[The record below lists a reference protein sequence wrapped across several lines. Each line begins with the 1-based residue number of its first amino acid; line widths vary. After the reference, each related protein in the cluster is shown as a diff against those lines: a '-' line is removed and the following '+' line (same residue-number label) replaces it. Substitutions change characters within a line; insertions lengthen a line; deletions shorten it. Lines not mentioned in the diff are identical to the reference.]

1 MNPALRNRLLA
12 ASAGGAIAIA
22 GILVK
27 WYEGTRYEP
36 YQDPAGIWT
45 VCEGVT
51 GPDVVQGKTYTEA
64 ECTTLRTKHLR
75 QAEARA
81 RAALPNW
88 DSLDKWIQA
97 ALIDFTYNL
106 GGAALQDTE
115 IGRRFRAGDIVG
127 GCQQLSRWV
136 KARVHGQLV
145 TLNGLVDR
153 RGAEQEICLEGAT
166 HARIP

>member
-12 ASAGGAIAIA
+12 AATGGAVAIA
-22 GILVK
+22 AVMVP
-27 WYEGTRYEP
+27 WFEGTRYTP

-51 GPDVVQGKTYTEA
+51 GPDVVIGKTYTEA
-64 ECTTLRTKHLR
+64 DCATLRTKHLR

-88 DSLDKWIQA
+88 DALDKWTQA

-106 GGAALQDTE
+106 GGTALQDTE
-115 IGRRFRAGDIVG
+115 IGRRFRAGDIEG
-127 GCQQLSRWV
+127 GCQQLTRWV
-136 KARVHGQLV
+136 KARVHGELV
-145 TLNGLVDR
+145 TLNGLVTR
-153 RGAEQEICLEGAT
+153 REAEREVCLMGV
-166 HARIP
+166 RP